1 MNFSV
6 TFYTVHHIHEE
17 SECLYLCMNIALNL
31 CRPLSCALEF
41 NEDHYPTF
49 QKKHPVGQTLDE
61 LGQQLNRH
69 PSAIV
74 YVPRQ
79 LAFKY
84 LLASL
89 VLLHGF

>member
-6 TFYTVHHIHEE
+6 TFYTIHHIHEE
-17 SECLYLCMNIALNL
+17 SECPYLCMNVALNL
-31 CRPLSCALEF
+31 GGHLSRALKF

-69 PSAIV
+69 PPA
-74 YVPRQ
+74 
-79 LAFKY
+79 
-84 LLASL
+84 
-89 VLLHGF
+89 LLHEL